1 MRLQEGT
8 KWGLAIAL
16 LALGCSNS
24 KGSDGK
30 AENGATG
37 PGSSSSGGTASTSIT
52 STSSGPTGTTG
63 RDSAAD
69 SGGASG
75 DSSASGG
82 AVGSGGS
89 GALAD
94 GGAAG
99 MADTATDGSGTG
111 GGEPEE
117 PVELP
122 PGSREVDGI
131 VNLVDAG
138 AADELEAFL
147 LATTETHVVLR
158 SGLSSSWNLFV
169 EHYLES
175 YDFVFFVT
183 DHVVNGVP
191 VAGKFEAINRPAEP
205 GSGNEIEIAAGGYR
219 TGGRVKGVI
228 GIPYFENYYPP
239 FSHEMGHYWAAWFDP
254 RFGFGAALDRHYG
267 PHWGFSSV
275 NGQLG
280 GFDGSTLRC
289 ETPAGAL
296 PPNCTV
302 EDSGRT
308 RYVVGLFGP
317 NANGFRSQPYAP
329 LELYTMGL
337 APASDV
343 PESFMMLR
351 DAAVDDASIDES
363 SETMVVEASA
373 LDTLPFSDIVERH
386 GDVQRLEPAERH
398 FKAAF
403 VVLSAAPASD
413 AVLSDVAQWAA
424 VLGNRSSQPPRTSFE
439 EDTGGAA
446 TLDTELG
453 PRRDVSD
460 PPPAIR
466 DRFECNPMGQDCGR
480 PELACVLHPPAFCV
494 LSGGVELDQPCDAA
508 YACAPGLDCVSG
520 SDAPD
525 EYYCEPYCDPTTT
538 SSGTACETL
547 CPGNYL
553 TMRSA
558 EDELLGGLCLP

>member
-1 MRLQEGT
+1 MRMREGT

-16 LALGCSNS
+16 SALGCSSSN
-24 KGSDGK
+24 GSDGN
-30 AENGATG
+30 ADNATSG
-37 PGSSSSGGTASTSIT
+37 PSSSSSGGAASAVSSGGAIGTTAS
-52 STSSGPTGTTG
+52 GG
-63 RDSAAD
+63 SAAD

-75 DSSASGG
+75 RSSASGG

-94 GGAAG
+94 GGEAG
-99 MADTATDGSGTG
+99 VADTATGGGGTG
-111 GGEPEE
+111 GGEPDE

-131 VNLVDAG
+131 VNLVDAE
-138 AADELEAFL
+138 AADELETFL
-147 LATTETHVVLR
+147 LATTETHLVLR
-158 SGLSSSWNLFV
+158 SNLSSSWNLFV

-183 DHVVNGVP
+183 DHVVDGVTLT
-191 VAGKFEAINRPAEP
+191 GKFEAINRPAES

-219 TGGRVKGVI
+219 TDGRVKGVI

-239 FSHEMGHYWAAWFDP
+239 FSHEMGHYWAVWFDT
-254 RFGFGAALDRHYG
+254 RFGFGAAFDQHYG

-289 ETPAGAL
+289 ETPSGAM
-296 PPNCTV
+296 PPNCTP
-302 EDSGRT
+302 ETSGRT
-308 RYVVGLFGP
+308 RYAVGLFGP
-317 NANGFRSQPYAP
+317 TANGFRAQPFAP

-343 PESFMMLR
+343 PDSFMMLR
-351 DAAVDDASIDES
+351 DAAIDDASIDES
-363 SETMVVEASA
+363 SETMVVEASS
-373 LDTLPFSDIVERH
+373 LDTLPFSEIVARH
-386 GDVQRLEPAERH
+386 GNVRMLEPAERH

-403 VVLSAAPASD
+403 VVLSTAPASD
-413 AVLSDVAQWAA
+413 SILSDVARWAA
-424 VLGNRSSQPPRTSFE
+424 VLGNRSSQPPLTSFE
-439 EDTGGAA
+439 EDTRGAA

-466 DRFECNPMGQDCGR
+466 DRFVCDPIAQDCGR
-480 PELACVLHPPAFCV
+480 PELACVLYPPAFCV

-525 EYYCEPYCDPTTT
+525 EYFCEPYCDPTTT
-538 SSGTACETL
+538 SSDTACDTL

-553 TMRSA
+553 TMRSS